1 MESPPSGAAISS
13 GGIISWTPAAGQG
26 PTTNRLTTIV
36 SDDGAPLLKATN
48 TFLVIV
54 TPPTSA
60 PVILEQ
66 PASRTNIAGTTA
78 IFSVTASGPALTY
91 QWLKSSAI
99 LAGRTESSLSLPAVT
114 SADAGPYRVVVTN
127 PYGSVTSAL
136 ATLTV
141 IEPPVVLQQPASRTN
156 FTGTTASFSVVARG
170 TTPAYRWVNNGTNTL
185 VNGGRI
191 SGATS
196 AVLTLSDLEPANA
209 GAYAVI
215 VTNLAGSV
223 TSAPAWL
230 TIVVSNPP
238 PVQLFAD
245 DFTRPGT
252 PGALSPWVVQ
262 SGTWTIHDG
271 LAEGHSKAQSF
282 AMLRLTNVWE
292 NYSVEADIRFSS
304 GAYGGG
310 IGGRLNPGNG
320 TRYAAWIHPEGSAG
334 GARTL
339 KLLKFKN
346 WKTWMYNSV
355 NSAPMAQAALPSVGT
370 SWHHLQLRFR
380 GSEIEV
386 YYDEN
391 LVLAV
396 TDTESSPLRSGA
408 ICLDTRL
415 DSTAHAMYVDN
426 VRVVSV
432 PKYGPVYPQSP
443 LIHSVRLV
451 GGSAVI
457 TWTSEAGFT
466 YRLQFAE
473 TLADGAWTDLSPDL
487 AGTGGL
493 LSYTNAIPS
502 VMHRFYRVL
511 ALP

>member
-1 MESPPSGAAISS
+1 MTDNGVPP
-13 GGIISWTPAAGQG
+13 
-26 PTTNRLTTIV
+26 
-36 SDDGAPLLKATN
+36 LKATN
-48 TFLVIV
+48 SFLVIV
-54 TPPTSA
+54 TPPTRA

-78 IFSVTASGPALTY
+78 IFSVSGSGPALTY
-91 QWLKSSAI
+91 QWLKSGAI
-99 LAGRTESSLSLPAVT
+99 LAGRTEYTLSLPAVT

-127 PYGSVTSAL
+127 PYGSVTSSI

-141 IEPPVVLQQPASRTN
+141 IEPPVVLQHPASRTN
-156 FTGTTASFSVVARG
+156 LTGTTASFTVVVGG
-170 TTPAYRWVNNGTNTL
+170 TTPAYRWVKNGTNTL

-196 AVLTLSDLEPANA
+196 ATLTLADVEPASA
-209 GAYAVI
+209 GSYAVI

-238 PVQLFAD
+238 PVELFAD
-245 DFTRPGT
+245 DFTRSGT
-252 PGALSPWVVQ
+252 PGALSPWIAQ

-271 LAEGHSKAQSF
+271 LVEGHSKAQSF
-282 AMLRLTNVWE
+282 AMLHLTNVWE
-292 NYSVEADIRFSS
+292 NYSVEADLRFSS
-304 GAYGGG
+304 EAYGGG

-320 TRYAAWIHPEGSAG
+320 IRYAAWVHPEGSAG
-334 GARTL
+334 GGRTL

-355 NSAPMAQAALPSVGT
+355 NSAPMAQATLPAVGT
-370 SWHHLQLRFR
+370 SWHHLKLLFR

-386 YYDEN
+386 YYDGN

-396 TDTESSPLRSGA
+396 TDTESSPLLSGA

-457 TWTSEAGFT
+457 AWTSEAGFT
-466 YRLQFAE
+466 YRLQFADS
-473 TLADGAWTDLSPDL
+473 LADGAWNDLSPDL

-493 LSYTNAIPS
+493 IFYTNAIPS
-502 VMHRFYRVL
+502 TTRRFYRVV